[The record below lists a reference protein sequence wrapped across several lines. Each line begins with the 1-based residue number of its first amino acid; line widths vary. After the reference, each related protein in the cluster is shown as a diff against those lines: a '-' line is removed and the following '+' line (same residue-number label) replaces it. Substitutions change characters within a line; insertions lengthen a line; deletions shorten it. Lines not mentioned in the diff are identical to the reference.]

1 MAETSLI
8 SCTSET
14 FVLHC
19 GCANTAFV
27 SGIDRNKEMNSSR
40 GELSAQLCVTMCE
53 SLCVCVCVCSLV
65 CVCVCMYVCVCC
77 FVFAFV
83 HLYFFFLYVYVC
95 FCAHVCTRALSFV
108 DVIYLRN
115 RHASVTW
122 TSGTLMLR
130 ITQTVMQNEIVSHV
144 LIVRQK
150 PSGTPGP
157 NTYRYMHV
165 WQHEVHCTVLLNMC
179 MLAVSLKFPFC

>member
-1 MAETSLI
+1 M
-8 SCTSET
+8 
-14 FVLHC
+14 
-19 GCANTAFV
+19 
-27 SGIDRNKEMNSSR
+27 R
-40 GELSAQLCVTMCE
+40 
-53 SLCVCVCVCSLV
+53 VCVCVFFSV
-65 CVCVCMYVCVCC
+65 CVRVYVCVCVCC